1 MTEAIVLRPGEGEKL
16 EARGSAMVF
25 KATAVHTNGAFSFM
39 ERTLPPRGEP
49 SPKHTHAGHEAFFVL
64 DGKIEFTL
72 DNEKVLSEAGTFIL
86 VPPRSPHTFANISDT
101 PARLLILHAPAL
113 DAYFREL
120 EELWANG
127 RPSSDE
133 VTSLMKRHYM
143 QRAR

>member
-1 MTEAIVLRPGEGEKL
+1 MTKEIVLRPGEGEKL

-25 KATAVHTNGAFSFM
+25 KAMATHTNGAFSFM
-39 ERTLPPRGEP
+39 ERTLPPRGESP
-49 SPKHTHAGHEAFFVL
+49 SKHTHAGHEAFYVL

-72 DNEKVLSEAGTFIL
+72 ENEKIITEPGTFIL
-86 VPPRSPHTFANISDT
+86 VPPGSPHAFANTSGV
-101 PARLLILHAPAL
+101 PARLLILHAPAM

-143 QRAR
+143 KRAQ